1 MQNKIN
7 VGLIGAGTVG
17 SGTYKVLKE
26 NFAEI
31 YRKTGKEIVV
41 FALAE
46 KDIKRAKEIVDDKTM
61 IYEDAFDLVKD
72 EDIHIVIELIGGTG
86 VSKDL
91 VEEAI
96 KNKKHVVTANKA
108 LIAMHGEEL
117 VSLAHKHHVN
127 LAYEAAVAGGIPI
140 IKAIREGLVA
150 NKIEWIVGILNG
162 TTNYILTEM
171 KENNLAFDVALK
183 QAQELGFAEADP
195 TFDIEGVDV
204 AHKITILA
212 SIAFGI
218 PINFDAVHIEG
229 ISNLDQKDIIYAEEL
244 GYKIKLLGIA
254 KRHVNS
260 VELRVHPTLIP
271 EKSLVANVDGPMNA
285 VLVQGNMVGPTLY
298 YGAGAGAEPTAS
310 AVVADIIDLA
320 RNIESNNTTPI
331 LGFIQDEIKAKSTY
345 LIQDITSK
353 FYLRISMKN
362 ESDVLA
368 KITQVFQKFALA
380 FGFKSDA
387 MVYKEIQQDDKIVDI
402 ISVTPEMTELR
413 INEIINEIEVLPE
426 NKNKVVKLRIEQ
438 LNK

>member
-31 YRKTGKEIVV
+31 YRKTGKEIIV

-46 KDIKRAKEIVDDKTM
+46 KDTKRAKEVADDKTL
-61 IYEDAFDLVKD
+61 IFEDAFDLVKD
-72 EDIHIVIELIGGTG
+72 KNIHIVVELIGGTG
-86 VSKDL
+86 ISKDL

-96 KNKKHVVTANKA
+96 KNNKHVVTANKA

-117 VSLAHKHHVN
+117 VNLATKHNVN
-127 LAYEAAVAGGIPI
+127 LSYEAAVAGGIPI
-140 IKAIREGLVA
+140 VKAIREGLVA
-150 NKIEWIVGILNG
+150 NKIEWIAGILNG

-171 KENNLAFDVALK
+171 KENNLTFEVALK

-195 TFDIEGVDV
+195 TFDIEGIDA

-218 PINFDAVHIEG
+218 PVNFNAAHIEG
-229 ISNLDQKDIIYAEEL
+229 ISNLAQKDIIYAEEL
-244 GYKIKLLGIA
+244 GYRIKLLGIT
-254 KRHVNS
+254 KCNNDL

-271 EKSLVANVDGPMNA
+271 EKRLVANVDGAMNA
-285 VLVQGNMVGPTLY
+285 VLVKGNMVGPTLY

-320 RNIESNNTTPI
+320 RNLESNNTTSIPI
-331 LGFIQDEIKAKSTY
+331 LGFIKNEIKSKKMLS
-345 LIQDITSK
+345 IKDITSE

-362 ESDVLA
+362 ESEVLA
-368 KITQVFQKFALA
+368 KITQVFAQH
-380 FGFKSDA
+380 SISIDA
-387 MVYKEIQQDDKIVDI
+387 MIQKEIQEDDEIVDI
-402 ISVTPEMTELR
+402 ILVTSNMIEKEM
-413 INEIINEIEVLPE
+413 NKIINEIEALPE
-426 NKNKVVKLRIEQ
+426 NKDKVVKLRIEQ

>member
-195 TFDIEGVDV
+195 TFDIEGVDA

-218 PINFDAVHIEG
+218 PINFDAVHVEG
-229 ISNLDQKDIIYAEEL
+229 ISNLNQKDIMYAEEL
-244 GYKIKLLGIA
+244 GYKIKLLGIT
-254 KRHVNS
+254 KCMKDS

-271 EKSLVANVDGPMNA
+271 EKRLVANVDGPMNA

-298 YGAGAGAEPTAS
+298 YGAGAGSEPTAS
-310 AVVADIIDLA
+310 AVVADIVDLA
-320 RNIESNNTTPI
+320 RNLESNNTTTIPI
-331 LGFIQDEIKAKSTY
+331 LGFIKSEIKEKKILS
-345 LIQDITSK
+345 IEDITSE
-353 FYLRISMKN
+353 FYLRLSMKN
-362 ESDVLA
+362 ESGVLA
-368 KITQVFQKFALA
+368 KITQVFAQH
-380 FGFKSDA
+380 SISIDA
-387 MVYKEIQQDDKIVDI
+387 MVQKEIQEDDEIVDI
-402 ISVTPEMTELR
+402 ILVTTNIIEKEV
-413 INEIINEIEVLPE
+413 NNIINEIEALPE
-426 NKNKVVKLRIEQ
+426 NNNKAVKLRIEQ

>member
-17 SGTYKVLKE
+17 SGTYKILKE

-31 YRKTGKEIVV
+31 YRKTGKEIIV

-46 KDIKRAKEIVDDKTM
+46 KDTKRAKEVADDKTL
-61 IYEDAFDLVKD
+61 IFEDAFDLVKD
-72 EDIHIVIELIGGTG
+72 KNIHIVVELIGGTG
-86 VSKDL
+86 ISKDL

-96 KNKKHVVTANKA
+96 KNNKHVVTANKA

-117 VSLAHKHHVN
+117 VNLATKHNVN
-127 LAYEAAVAGGIPI
+127 LSYEAAVAGGIPI
-140 IKAIREGLVA
+140 VKAIREGLVA
-150 NKIEWIVGILNG
+150 NKIEWIAGILNG

-171 KENNLAFDVALK
+171 KENNLAFEVALK

-195 TFDIEGVDV
+195 TFDIEGVDA

-218 PINFDAVHIEG
+218 PVNFNAAHIEG
-229 ISNLDQKDIIYAEEL
+229 ISNLAQKDIIYAEEL
-244 GYKIKLLGIA
+244 GYKIKLLGIT
-254 KRHVNS
+254 KCNNDL

-271 EKSLVANVDGPMNA
+271 EKRLVANVDGAMNA
-285 VLVQGNMVGPTLY
+285 VLVKGNMVGPTLY

-320 RNIESNNTTPI
+320 RNLESNNTTPI
-331 LGFIQDEIKAKSTY
+331 PILGFIKNEIKSKKMLS
-345 LIQDITSK
+345 IKDITSE

-362 ESDVLA
+362 ESGVLA
-368 KITQVFQKFALA
+368 KITQVFAQH
-380 FGFKSDA
+380 SISIDA
-387 MVYKEIQQDDKIVDI
+387 MVQKEIQEDDEIVDI
-402 ISVTPEMTELR
+402 ILVTSNMIEKEM
-413 INEIINEIEVLPE
+413 NKIINEIEALPE
-426 NKNKVVKLRIEQ
+426 NKDKVVKLRIEQ

>member
-17 SGTYKVLKE
+17 SGTYKILKE

-31 YRKTGKEIVV
+31 YRKTGKEIIV

-46 KDIKRAKEIVDDKTM
+46 KDTKRAKEVADDKTL
-61 IYEDAFDLVKD
+61 IFEDAFDLVKD
-72 EDIHIVIELIGGTG
+72 KNIHIVVELIGGTG
-86 VSKDL
+86 ISKDL

-96 KNKKHVVTANKA
+96 KNNKHVVTANKA

-117 VSLAHKHHVN
+117 VNLATKHNVN
-127 LAYEAAVAGGIPI
+127 LSYEAAVAGGIPI
-140 IKAIREGLVA
+140 VKAIREGLVA

-171 KENNLAFDVALK
+171 KENNLAFEVALK

-195 TFDIEGVDV
+195 TFDIEGVDA

-218 PINFDAVHIEG
+218 PVNFNAAYIEG
-229 ISNLDQKDIIYAEEL
+229 ISNLAQKDIIYAEEL
-244 GYKIKLLGIA
+244 GYRIKLLGIT
-254 KRHVNS
+254 KCNNDL

-271 EKSLVANVDGPMNA
+271 EKRLVANVDGAMNA
-285 VLVQGNMVGPTLY
+285 VLVKGNMVGLTLY

-320 RNIESNNTTPI
+320 RNLESNNTTPI
-331 LGFIQDEIKAKSTY
+331 PILGFIKNEIKSKKMLS
-345 LIQDITSK
+345 IKDITSE

-362 ESDVLA
+362 ESGVLA
-368 KITQVFQKFALA
+368 KITQVFAQH
-380 FGFKSDA
+380 SISIDA
-387 MVYKEIQQDDKIVDI
+387 MVQKEIQEDDEIVDI
-402 ISVTPEMTELR
+402 ILVTSNMIEKEM
-413 INEIINEIEVLPE
+413 NKIINEIEALPE
-426 NKNKVVKLRIEQ
+426 NKDKVVKLRIEQ

>member
-17 SGTYKVLKE
+17 SGTYKILKE

-31 YRKTGKEIVV
+31 YRKTGKEIIV

-46 KDIKRAKEIVDDKTM
+46 KDTKRAKEVADDKTL
-61 IYEDAFDLVKD
+61 IFEDAFDLVKD
-72 EDIHIVIELIGGTG
+72 KNIHIVVELIGGTG
-86 VSKDL
+86 ISKDL

-96 KNKKHVVTANKA
+96 KNNKHVVTANKA

-117 VSLAHKHHVN
+117 VNLATKHNVN
-127 LAYEAAVAGGIPI
+127 LLYEAAVAGGIPI
-140 IKAIREGLVA
+140 VKAIREGLVA
-150 NKIEWIVGILNG
+150 NKIEWIAGILNG

-171 KENNLAFDVALK
+171 KENNLTFEVALK

-195 TFDIEGVDV
+195 TFDIEGIDA

-218 PINFDAVHIEG
+218 PVNFNAAHIEG
-229 ISNLDQKDIIYAEEL
+229 ISNLAQKDIIYAEEL
-244 GYKIKLLGIA
+244 GYRIKLLGIT
-254 KRHVNS
+254 KCNNDL

-271 EKSLVANVDGPMNA
+271 EKRLVANVDGAMNA
-285 VLVQGNMVGPTLY
+285 VLVKGNMVGPTLY

-320 RNIESNNTTPI
+320 RNLESNNTTPI
-331 LGFIQDEIKAKSTY
+331 PILGFIKNEIKSKKMLS
-345 LIQDITSK
+345 IKDITSE

-362 ESDVLA
+362 ESGVLA
-368 KITQVFQKFALA
+368 KITQVFAQH
-380 FGFKSDA
+380 SISIDA
-387 MVYKEIQQDDKIVDI
+387 MVQKEIQEDDEIVDI
-402 ISVTPEMTELR
+402 ILVTSNMIEKEM
-413 INEIINEIEVLPE
+413 NKIINEIEALPE
-426 NKNKVVKLRIEQ
+426 NKDKVVKLRIEQ